1 MRIPTHILALFGAF
15 APIPA
20 IAQQPEDVRVIAA
33 ATAFVRDSVIS
44 GHGRIVIDE
53 TYHKRSPA
61 VSAAVAEDVARA
73 VGAARG
79 QLEAVITCPD
89 RSRRARCSSSGNA
102 TVITFARPSIQD
114 TTASIEVAY
123 HYVDVRDRPQMSLLA
138 ITLARG
144 VNGKW
149 QVRSVRD
156 AGAS

>member
-1 MRIPTHILALFGAF
+1 
-15 APIPA
+15 
-20 IAQQPEDVRVIAA
+20 
-33 ATAFVRDSVIS
+33 
-44 GHGRIVIDE
+44 
-53 TYHKRSPA
+53 
-61 VSAAVAEDVARA
+61 
-73 VGAARG
+73 
-79 QLEAVITCPD
+79 
-89 RSRRARCSSSGNA
+89 
-102 TVITFARPSIQD
+102 VITFARPSIQD